1 MLVDFNHPLFA
12 GRRPDDDDRSGPG
25 GMMQPPGARWDPV
38 GPGFGVPGRSGMGGG
53 AGNRGDPTMGDP
65 DFDELLPPGEHG
77 PDLRMLGRGGAG
89 RGRGGFDP
97 FGGGGMGGFGRGGA
111 GGFGGGA
118 GGFGGLGGGGGGFY
132 M

>member
-1 MLVDFNHPLFA
+1 MLVDFNHPLFR

-25 GMMQPPGARWDPV
+25 GLMQPPGSRWDPV
-38 GPGFGVPGRSGMGGG
+38 GPGFDVSGRRGLGS
-53 AGNRGDPTMGDP
+53 AGTRGDPTMGDP

-77 PDLRMLGRGGAG
+77 PDLRMPGRGAG
-89 RGRGGFDP
+89 RGREGFDP
-97 FGGGGMGGFGRGGA
+97 FVGGGMGGFGRGGG

-118 GGFGGLGGGGGGFY
+118 GGLGGLGGGGGGFY